1 MTDEVDESVGC
12 FANVILHRCLLSA
25 GQCRFAASRLRDQIR
40 HCESVHKIAHA
51 EHYFEPCPVD
61 AMPVG
66 TTLLKC
72 RICGMVVADLE
83 VESMFQSHY
92 VNDHPDHVQDDK
104 HYHQSYIL
112 ANIEGQCEGQMSD
125 VQGGAAY
132 PNGESNFA
140 PMEAVIIDQSGSI
153 QIGGAQ
159 GQPILI
165 LNGVDAHAMSIINV
179 NPSPP
184 APRPITTWG
193 AESQPTHQKPITLIA
208 EPSVVD
214 SVQFVAADSLIGQR
228 GSNAF
233 SNADNECILHEVPKP
248 VVGITPG
255 ARKSLPGAVAPPKED
270 FASDV
275 GCFLCPGV
283 TFASRD
289 ALHRHCATAHPIHTL
304 ADALESG
311 KLPGETS
318 VSRKS
323 RPRKCP
329 FCAFR
334 SLDKSRFSNH
344 LQKFHS
350 SDDVFALN
358 LSRSNLTST
367 LTSAR
372 KKRQRKGQSGHIKDD
387 PDMDRS
393 PPTHIPMLCS
403 LCDFSTE
410 GAQDAMEKHLR
421 EFHRLIRN
429 VEYPLAMCS
438 FGYQ

>member
-1 MTDEVDESVGC
+1 M
-12 FANVILHRCLLSA
+12 
-25 GQCRFAASRLRDQIR
+25 
-40 HCESVHKIAHA
+40 
-51 EHYFEPCPVD
+51 
-61 AMPVG
+61 
-66 TTLLKC
+66 
-72 RICGMVVADLE
+72 
-83 VESMFQSHY
+83 
-92 VNDHPDHVQDDK
+92 NDHPDHVQDDK

-112 ANIEGQCEGQMSD
+112 ANIEGQCEGQISD
-125 VQGGAAY
+125 VQGVAAY

-153 QIGGAQ
+153 QLAGAQ

-179 NPSPP
+179 NPPTQVARS
-184 APRPITTWG
+184 ITSWG
-193 AESQPTHQKPITLIA
+193 GENQPTHQKPITLIA

-214 SVQFVAADSLIGQR
+214 SVQFVAADSLVGQR

-233 SNADNECILHEVPKP
+233 SNADGECILQEVPKP

-270 FASDV
+270 FGSDV

-283 TFASRD
+283 TFSSRD
-289 ALHRHCATAHPIHTL
+289 ALHRHCTTFHPIHTL
-304 ADALESG
+304 ADALESV
-311 KLPGETS
+311 KLPPTH
-318 VSRKS
+318 VSRHS
-323 RPRKCP
+323 RPSPRKCP

-350 SDDVFALN
+350 SEDIFALN
-358 LSRSNLTST
+358 LSKSNLTST

-372 KKRQRKGQSGHIKDD
+372 KKRQRKGALSGHTRDA
-387 PDMDRS
+387 PDMKRH
-393 PPTHIPMLCS
+393 PAHIPMLCS

-410 GAQDAMEKHLR
+410 VSL
-421 EFHRLIRN
+421 
-429 VEYPLAMCS
+429 PLVNLSNIMTENDWYVGS
-438 FGYQ
+438 GFEIDDIV